1 MYAYQNPLDDL
12 KRFFSRKSLLA
23 TLIYINLGVFLLVNV
38 SKVIFW
44 LFQVANPDALD
55 GEVSWVTWYFA
66 VPASLSELAVRPWT
80 LITYMFLHENFL
92 HLLFNMIVLYFGGR
106 IFLEYLDNRKL
117 LSVYILGGLAGAFF
131 YIGAFNFFPVFESS
145 IGQSIA
151 LGASASVLA
160 ILIAVATYVPEY
172 SIVLFLFGRL
182 KLKYLALI
190 TILVDVLS
198 IPWGNAGGHIA
209 HLGGAFWGFLY
220 IYALKKGSDLTVNFN
235 WFNFKRRKKFSRA
248 SGRSETNYRG
258 RPLSDDEYNAQ
269 RREHQEKI
277 DQILDKI
284 ARSGYGSLSSEE
296 KALLFRSSN
305 KNRN

>member
-23 TLIYINLGVFLLVNV
+23 SLIYINLGVFLLVNV

-44 LFQVANPDALD
+44 LFQVSNPGAAD
-55 GEVSWVTWYFA
+55 GDVSWITWYLS
-66 VPASLSELAVRPWT
+66 VPANLSDLASRPWT

-106 IFLEYLDNRKL
+106 IFLEYLDNSKL
-117 LSVYILGGLAGAFF
+117 LSIYILGGLAGAFF

-145 IGQSIA
+145 LGQSIA

-160 ILIAVATYVPEY
+160 VLIAVATYVPEY

-220 IYALKKGSDLTVNFN
+220 IFALKKGNDLTISFR
-235 WFNFKRRKKFSRA
+235 WLNFKRHKGFNRK
-248 SGRSETNYRG
+248 SGRSETPYTG
-258 RPLSDDEYNAQ
+258 RPLSDDEYNTR
-269 RREHQEKI
+269 RRENQAKI
-277 DQILDKI
+277 DKILEKI

-296 KALLFRSSN
+296 KALLFQSSN